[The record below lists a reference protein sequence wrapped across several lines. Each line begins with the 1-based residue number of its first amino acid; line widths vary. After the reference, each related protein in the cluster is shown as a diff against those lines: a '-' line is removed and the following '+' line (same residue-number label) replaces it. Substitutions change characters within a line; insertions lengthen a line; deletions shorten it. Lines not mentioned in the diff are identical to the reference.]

1 MPCSLNCL
9 FKQQTCGPTAIFTV
23 VGTVWSCCRYVLGP
37 SVAARCRFGKDLEP
51 GLDFIDSKAVTRNW
65 PAAVLASANRTARQ
79 PGCPVHDL
87 ARVVELA
94 TRMVLK
100 VSLPSSAKML
110 SRIVPVLCKVYLQL
124 SRDSRVVDLL
134 SCGGPSPRV
143 RGG

>member
-1 MPCSLNCL
+1 M
-9 FKQQTCGPTAIFTV
+9 
-23 VGTVWSCCRYVLGP
+23 GTVWSYCRYVLGP
-37 SVAARCRFGKDLEP
+37 SVAARCRFGNELEP

-65 PAAVLASANRTARQ
+65 PAAVVASANRSARQ

-94 TRMVLK
+94 TRMILEVTRMILE
-100 VSLPSSAKML
+100 VSLPGSAKML

-124 SRDSRVVDLL
+124 SRESRVVDLL

-143 RGG
+143 RRG